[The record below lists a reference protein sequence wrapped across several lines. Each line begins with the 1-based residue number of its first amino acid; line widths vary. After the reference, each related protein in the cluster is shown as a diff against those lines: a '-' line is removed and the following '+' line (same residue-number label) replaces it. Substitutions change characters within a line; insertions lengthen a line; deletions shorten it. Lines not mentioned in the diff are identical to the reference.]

1 MKETWLLA
9 FRNVEIICVLE
20 ASRQLY
26 EPSFN
31 QCLLKLWVQ
40 AIVSERV
47 ERRENS
53 VHGERKVSKAGGFG
67 PLLRVGEF

>member
-40 AIVSERV
+40 AIVKELREGRTQCMEKERSPKQ
-47 ERRENS
+47 EGLG
-53 VHGERKVSKAGGFG
+53 HF
-67 PLLRVGEF
+67 